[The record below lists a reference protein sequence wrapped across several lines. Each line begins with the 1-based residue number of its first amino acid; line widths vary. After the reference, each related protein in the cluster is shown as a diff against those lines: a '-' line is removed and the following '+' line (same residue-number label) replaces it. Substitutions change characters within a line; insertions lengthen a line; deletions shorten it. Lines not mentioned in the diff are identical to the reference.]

1 MEKEKPFEIKNDFF
15 TNLIEEEEKN
25 FEGVKN
31 KNGLF
36 IEHEVVKTE
45 LNGYF
50 TKSPIGKVAKSVK
63 SYIYLSAGLE
73 RAMEMAEKGNRKS
86 FCPHPFEVRHF
97 VSGGF

>member
-1 MEKEKPFEIKNDFF
+1 MQ
-15 TNLIEEEEKN
+15 
-25 FEGVKN
+25 GVGKK

-63 SYIYLSAGLE
+63 SYIYLSAGVE
-73 RAMEMAEKGNRKS
+73 RAMEMAEKEIEK
-86 FCPHPFEVRHF
+86 VF
-97 VSGGF
+97 VHTPLRFATSSLVAFKVLNDIINNKEGF